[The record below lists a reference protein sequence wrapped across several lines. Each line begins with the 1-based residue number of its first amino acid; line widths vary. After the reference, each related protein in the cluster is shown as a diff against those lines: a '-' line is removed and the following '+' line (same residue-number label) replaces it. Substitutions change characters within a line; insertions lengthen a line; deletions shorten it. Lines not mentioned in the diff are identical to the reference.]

1 MTTKLDLRSQKQIM
15 SKKLSS
21 NPFHLYNDY
30 YDLLYQ
36 DKDYGKEADYITN
49 IITQYNPQTKD
60 IIELGSGTGNY
71 SSHLCNK
78 GFRITGIEQSQHM
91 HQISKD
97 KKINGFDPII
107 DDIAHFE
114 IDKTFDVAVS
124 LFHVISYLTDNEQL
138 ISCFKKVST
147 HLKANGIFIFD
158 VWYTPAVYSV
168 TPQPRVK
175 KVENDLFEITRHAD
189 PVVDYQKN
197 IVQVNYEMIIKN
209 KETDEY
215 ELLKEAHIMRHFS
228 TPEIELFASLSGLK
242 VLGSEEFLSSRA
254 PSSDTW
260 GVCYILQK
268 HD

>member
-1 MTTKLDLRSQKQIM
+1 MKTKSDLRQQKQVM
-15 SKKLSS
+15 SKVSS

-36 DKDYGKEADYITN
+36 DKDYAKETAYITN
-49 IITQYNPQTKD
+49 IINQYNPATKS
-60 IIELGSGTGNY
+60 IVELGSGTGNY
-71 SSHLCNK
+71 SSHLCSK
-78 GFRITGIEQSQHM
+78 GFSITGIEQSEHM
-91 HQISKD
+91 HQISKE
-97 KKINGFDPII
+97 KGIRGFHPII
-107 DDIAHFE
+107 DDIAHFNLN
-114 IDKTFDVAVS
+114 KTFDAAIS
-124 LFHVISYLTDNEQL
+124 LFHVISYLTENEQL
-138 ISCFKKVST
+138 ISCFKKVSE
-147 HLKANGIFIFD
+147 HLNKNGIFVFD
-158 VWYTPAVYSV
+158 VWYTPAVYSL
-168 TPQPRVK
+168 TPEPRVK

-215 ELLKEAHIMRHFS
+215 EHLKEAHRMRHFS
-228 TPEIELFASLSGLK
+228 TPEIELCAAFTGLK
-242 VLGSEEFLSSRA
+242 VVKSEEFLTGKE